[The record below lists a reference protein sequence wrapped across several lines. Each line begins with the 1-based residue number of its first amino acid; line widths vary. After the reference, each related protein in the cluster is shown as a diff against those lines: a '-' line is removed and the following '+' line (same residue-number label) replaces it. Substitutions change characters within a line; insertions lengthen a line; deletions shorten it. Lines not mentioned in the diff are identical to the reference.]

1 MRDEPLARLRV
12 PLDELSLRQV
22 ESLDEF
28 VYIIYRGHL
37 LEIIPMV
44 APFAK
49 DTPQESYAIHPSA
62 WKGDSPKFAA
72 GLWRWHH
79 ALRWKESACS

>member
-1 MRDEPLARLRV
+1 MGDEPLARLRV

-62 WKGDSPKFAA
+62 WKGDSQKYGSRIVHILNP
-72 GLWRWHH
+72 R
-79 ALRWKESACS
+79 